1 METSKRSHPTS
12 EPLRIFIRCGERYS
26 PPESGAGWLVV
37 TLPENL
43 DRRGV
48 STAVKRVREALRET
62 KRAEVLIA
70 GPVSLGVALG
80 QALAH
85 EPVAID
91 YLQLNQATKEF
102 EVWVTNR
109 RNL

>member
-1 METSKRSHPTS
+1 MSDPAHDGIR
-12 EPLRIFIRCGERYS
+12 LFVRCGERYA
-26 PPESGAGWLVV
+26 PPELEADWTVV
-37 TLPENL
+37 TLPAEL
-43 DRRGV
+43 GAE
-48 STAVKRVREALRET
+48 AVPPAVAEVRQALRGH
-62 KRAEVLIA
+62 RSARVLIA
-70 GPVSLGVALG
+70 GPVALGVAIG

-91 YLQLNQATKEF
+91 YLQLNQVTKEY